1 MARIHNGR
9 KGRSGSTKPHSEAL
23 PKWALTDAKKIK
35 SLVIEL
41 SEKGHSTAVIGTI
54 LRDQHAVPDVRKAC
68 GMRINQI
75 LSEKGKAAE
84 TPEDI
89 MNLLQKVLSLVN
101 HLEINRKDLHN
112 SRQLELTEAKIRRL
126 VKYYKSKG
134 KLAEDWKYDRKQV
147 RLMVA

>member
-1 MARIHNGR
+1 MARIHNGK
-9 KGRSGSTKPHSEAL
+9 KGRSGSSKPHTGDL
-23 PKWALTDAKKIK
+23 PKWALKDAKKIK
-35 SLVIEL
+35 SLVLEL
-41 SEKGHSTAVIGTI
+41 STKGHSTAVIGTI

-68 GMRINQI
+68 GMKINQI
-75 LSEKGKAAE
+75 LSEEGKEAE
-84 TPEDI
+84 TPEDL

-101 HLEINRKDLHN
+101 HLELNRKDLHN

-134 KLAEDWKYDRKQV
+134 KLPADWKYDRTQV

>member
-9 KGRSGSTKPHSEAL
+9 KGKSGSKKPHNQEL
-23 PKWALTDAKKIK
+23 PEWSLKDAKEIK
-35 SLVIEL
+35 SLVLEL

-75 LSEKGKAAE
+75 LSENGKAVE
-84 TPEDI
+84 IPEDL
-89 MNLLQKVLSLVN
+89 MNLLQKVLSLVD
-101 HLEINRKDLHN
+101 HLESNRKDIHN

-126 VKYYKSKG
+126 VRYYKNKG
-134 KLAEDWKYDRKQV
+134 ALSSDWKYERKQV

>member
-9 KGRSGSTKPHSEAL
+9 KGRSGSTKPHTEEL
-23 PKWALTDAKKIK
+23 PKWALKDAKKIK
-35 SLVIEL
+35 SLVLEL
-41 SEKGHSTAVIGTI
+41 SEMGHSTAMIGTI

-75 LSEKGKAAE
+75 LSKEGKSAKI
-84 TPEDI
+84 PEDL
-89 MNLLQKVLSLVN
+89 MNLLRKVLSLVD
-101 HLEINRKDLHN
+101 HLESNRKDLHN

-126 VKYYKSKG
+126 VRYYVSKNI
-134 KLAEDWKYDRKQV
+134 LDSDWKYDRSQV

>member
-23 PKWALTDAKKIK
+23 PKWAFTDAKKIK
-35 SLVIEL
+35 SLVLEL

-84 TPEDI
+84 TPEDL

-134 KLAEDWKYDRKQV
+134 KLPEDWKYDRKQV